1 MIQMKARRS
10 GEAAFVGR
18 KRLSSGAGGGGCQRW
33 KLAGE
38 VGAAGRDVSSGQP
51 GGECY
56 VPARRSAEAIR
67 GRSRCANEVSVPRLR
82 GGEYDAP
89 CRGGQVRRFRA
100 TAVILG

>member
-1 MIQMKARRS
+1 MKARRS
-10 GEAAFVGR
+10 AEGAFVKR